1 MLEDYGAVRPAPVGG
16 GPGSDD
22 PAGMISARLDR
33 LPATKHVW
41 LMVVL
46 LSIGG
51 FFEFYD
57 LFFTGYVA
65 PGLIRSGIFTAT
77 TVGFFGINGF
87 ASFVAAFF
95 AGLFVGTICFG
106 VVADLFGR
114 RTIFTVSLLWYTVCT
129 VIMACQTTANGINLW
144 RFLAGVG
151 IGVELVTI
159 DTYITELVPKHLRGR
174 AFVVN
179 QAIQFSVIPV
189 VALLSLWL
197 VPRSPFGFDG
207 WRYVVLI
214 GAAGAVVVW
223 FLRRG
228 LPESPRWLAQHG
240 EVARADAV
248 MRQLETIVAR
258 EYGGKLPAPRPA
270 APAARRGNFL
280 DIWRKPYLARTIML
294 VLFNIFQTVGFYGFA
309 NWVPTLLIKQGVTV
323 TSSLTYTFIIAIA
336 APFGPLLCFGVADR
350 FERKWVLVAAAG
362 CVGASGLAFSQMTT
376 AAGVILF
383 GVLLTLSNNIMSF
396 TFHAYQTELYPTR
409 IRALAVGFVYSWS
422 RLSVVFMAFVI
433 AFTLQEYGVLGVFS
447 LIAGSMAIVMLA
459 IGTLGPKTSGQA
471 LEAISR

>member
-1 MLEDYGAVRPAPVGG
+1 MLQDYMPAGH
-16 GPGSDD
+16 GPGG
-22 PAGMISARLDR
+22 AAAISARLDR
-33 LPATKHVW
+33 LPATRHIW
-41 LMVVL
+41 TMVVL

-95 AGLFVGTICFG
+95 AGLFIGTIGFG
-106 VVADLFGR
+106 FVADRFGR
-114 RTIFTVSLLWYTVCT
+114 RTIFTFSLLWYTVCT
-129 VIMACQTTANGINLW
+129 VIMATQATANGINLW

-159 DTYITELVPKHLRGR
+159 DTYISELVPKHLRGR

-179 QAIQFSVIPV
+179 QAIQFSVVPV

-197 VPRSPFGFDG
+197 VPRAPFGVDG
-207 WRYVVLI
+207 WRWVVLI

-240 EVARADAV
+240 RLDEADRALT
-248 MRQLETIVAR
+248 RIETVVKA
-258 EYGGKLPAPRPA
+258 EYGGRLPPLGQAEPPVT
-270 APAARRGNFL
+270 RGNFAE
-280 DIWRKPYLARTIML
+280 IWRAPYLSRTVML
-294 VLFNIFQTVGFYGFA
+294 VLFNVFQTVGFYGFA
-309 NWVPTLLIKQGVTV
+309 NWVPSLLIKQGITV
-323 TSSLTYTFIIAIA
+323 TTSLQYTFIIAIA
-336 APFGPLLCFGVADR
+336 APFGPLLCFWLADR
-350 FERKWVLVAAAG
+350 LERKWLVVGAAG
-362 CVGASGLAFSQMTT
+362 CVALSGLAFSQMTSGLGLT
-376 AAGVILF
+376 LCGV
-383 GVLLTLSNNIMSF
+383 VLTLSNNIMSF
-396 TFHAYQTELYPTR
+396 AFHAYQTELYPTR

-433 AFTLQEYGVLGVFS
+433 AFTLQNYGVFGVFS
-447 LIAGSMAIVMLA
+447 LIAGSMGIVMLS
-459 IGTLGPKTSGQA
+459 IGTLGPRTGGLA
-471 LEAISR
+471 LEEISR